1 MLVRIYHVD
10 NRMIS
15 DIRYLIM
22 MWSMQKTLQIIF
34 TILGVLPLA
43 TENEDDQ
50 QLGFFPPFNIRKP
63 QPK

>member
-10 NRMIS
+10 DKMILNT
-15 DIRYLIM
+15 RYFLCDPCKI
-22 MWSMQKTLQIIF
+22 SVQIIF
-34 TILGVLPLA
+34 PILGVLPLA

-50 QLGFFPPFNIRKP
+50 QLGFFPPFNVRKP

>member
-1 MLVRIYHVD
+1 
-10 NRMIS
+10 
-15 DIRYLIM
+15 

>member
-1 MLVRIYHVD
+1 ML
-10 NRMIS
+10 S
-15 DIRYLIM
+15 DITYFFF
-22 MWSMQKTLQIIF
+22 MWSIQETLQTIF